1 MIKLKN
7 FTVDFVDDKI
17 ESEWRKDDINKLLN
31 RLDNLL
37 DESKEIVGL
46 KKDDILEP
54 DKAIKFLKNIKTS
67 KSKNLLSEINVFLNL
82 FHCNTEMNDFNIY

>member
-7 FTVDFVDDKI
+7 FTIDFIDDKI

-46 KKDDILEP
+46 KKYESLEP
-54 DKAIKFLKNIKTS
+54 EDAIKLLKNIKTT
-67 KSKNLLSEINVFLNL
+67 KSENLSSEINVFLNL
-82 FHCNTEMNDFNIY
+82 FHCTEMNDFNIY